1 MIQSMPTP
9 LQVDIITIFPEML
22 SGFIGASMLKRAAQ
36 MQAVNFNL
44 VNLRDYTTDRH
55 RTVDDRPYGGGPGMI
70 MKPEPFFKAVAAL
83 RTPDARVVMLSPQG
97 KTFNQTIARD
107 LAGARHMILICGH
120 YEGFDERIS
129 TICDEEI
136 SIGDYVLTGGELPSM
151 VIADSVVRLLP
162 GVIEEESHEIDSFNE
177 NLLDYPTY
185 TKPRNYRGMKVP
197 EVLLSGDHK
206 KIDEWR
212 KEQRLLVTK
221 EKRPDLLRK
230 KLILKKG
237 GMKKSGFK
245 ISMDD
250 VKNIKVTEI
259 KEDKKDVVEEK
270 ETPKNVTKKENKNV
284 VYKLSLEEKL
294 VAITIFDPKKL
305 EGYKLKGRNK
315 DGDITKILI
324 VKTSFAS
331 KVAMKNIRKK
341 IDILNYRLNMALQTD
356 DNEATSRVLGESE
369 MLKSMIIKVYSNFLS
384 KEALDFVI
392 QNINKLVNE
401 FVKNK
406 SIRNSVLNERY

>member
-1 MIQSMPTP
+1 MKI
-9 LQVDIITIFPEML
+9 DILTLFPEMFD
-22 SGFIGASMLKRAAQ
+22 GFKNESIIKRAIESKK
-36 MQAVNFNL
+36 VEINTCNF
-44 VNLRDYTTDRH
+44 RDFAKNKH
-55 RTVDDRPYGGGPGMI
+55 KKVDDTPYGGGAGMVLMCQPI
-70 MKPEPFFKAVAAL
+70 YDAVESL
-83 RTPDARVVMLSPQG
+83 KTDKSKVIMLSPQG
-97 KTFNQTIARD
+97 KPYTQKKAYELSKEEHLIF
-107 LAGARHMILICGH
+107 ICGH

-129 TICDEEI
+129 SLCDEEI

-151 VIADSVVRLLP
+151 VITDSVVRLLP

-185 TKPRNYRGMKVP
+185 TKPRNYKGMKVP

-259 KEDKKDVVEEK
+259 KEDKKDTLEEK
-270 ETPKNVTKKENKNV
+270 ETQKKVTKKETKKETKNT

-294 VAITIFDPKKL
+294 VAITVFDPKKL

>member
-1 MIQSMPTP
+1 MKI
-9 LQVDIITIFPEML
+9 DILTLFPEMFD
-22 SGFIGASMLKRAAQ
+22 GFKNESIIKRAIESKK
-36 MQAVNFNL
+36 VEINTCNF
-44 VNLRDYTTDRH
+44 RDFAKNKH
-55 RTVDDRPYGGGPGMI
+55 KKVDDTPYGGGAGMVLMCQPI
-70 MKPEPFFKAVAAL
+70 YDAVESL
-83 RTPDARVVMLSPQG
+83 KTDKSKVIMLSPQG
-97 KTFNQTIARD
+97 KPYTQKKAYELSKEEHLIF
-107 LAGARHMILICGH
+107 ICGH

-129 TICDEEI
+129 SLCDEEI

-151 VIADSVVRLLP
+151 VRLLP

-185 TKPRNYRGMKVP
+185 TKPRNYKGMKVP

-230 KLILKKG
+230 KMILKKG

-259 KEDKKDVVEEK
+259 KEDKKDAVEEK
-270 ETPKNVTKKENKNV
+270 ETPKKVTKKETKNT

-294 VAITIFDPKKL
+294 VAITIFNPKKL

-384 KEALDFVI
+384 KETLDFVI

-406 SIRNSVLNERY
+406 SLRNSVLNGRY

>member
-1 MIQSMPTP
+1 MKI
-9 LQVDIITIFPEML
+9 DILTLFPEMFD
-22 SGFIGASMLKRAAQ
+22 GFKNESIIKRAIESKKVE
-36 MQAVNFNL
+36 VNTCNF
-44 VNLRDYTTDRH
+44 RDFAKNKH
-55 RTVDDRPYGGGPGMI
+55 KKVDDTPYGGGAGMVLMCQPI
-70 MKPEPFFKAVAAL
+70 YDAVESL
-83 RTPDARVVMLSPQG
+83 KTDKSKVIMLSPQG
-97 KTFNQTIARD
+97 KPYTQKKAYELSKEEHLIF
-107 LAGARHMILICGH
+107 ICGH

-129 TICDEEI
+129 SLCDEEI

-151 VIADSVVRLLP
+151 VITDSVVRLLP

-185 TKPRNYRGMKVP
+185 TKPRNYKGMKVP

-259 KEDKKDVVEEK
+259 KEDKKDTLEEK
-270 ETPKNVTKKENKNV
+270 ETQKKVTNKETKKETKNT

-294 VAITIFDPKKL
+294 VAITVFDPKKL

-356 DNEATSRVLGESE
+356 DNGATSRVLGESE

>member
-1 MIQSMPTP
+1 MKI
-9 LQVDIITIFPEML
+9 DILTLFPEMFD
-22 SGFIGASMLKRAAQ
+22 GFKNESIIKRAIESKK
-36 MQAVNFNL
+36 VEINTCNF
-44 VNLRDYTTDRH
+44 RDFAKNKH
-55 RTVDDRPYGGGPGMI
+55 KKVDDTPYGGGAGMVLMCQPI
-70 MKPEPFFKAVAAL
+70 YDAVESL
-83 RTPDARVVMLSPQG
+83 KTDKSKVIMLSPQG
-97 KTFNQTIARD
+97 KPYTQKKAYELSKEEHLIF
-107 LAGARHMILICGH
+107 ICGH

-129 TICDEEI
+129 SLCDEEI

-151 VIADSVVRLLP
+151 VITDSVVRLLP

-185 TKPRNYRGMKVP
+185 TKPRNYKGMKVP

-259 KEDKKDVVEEK
+259 KEDKKNTLEEK
-270 ETPKNVTKKENKNV
+270 ETQKKVTKKETKKETKNT

-294 VAITIFDPKKL
+294 VAITVFDPKKL

>member
-1 MIQSMPTP
+1 MKI
-9 LQVDIITIFPEML
+9 DILTLFPEMFD
-22 SGFIGASMLKRAAQ
+22 GFKNESIIKRAIESKK
-36 MQAVNFNL
+36 VEINTCNF
-44 VNLRDYTTDRH
+44 RDFAKNKH
-55 RTVDDRPYGGGPGMI
+55 KKVDDTPYGGGAGMVLMCQPI
-70 MKPEPFFKAVAAL
+70 YDAVESL
-83 RTPDARVVMLSPQG
+83 KTDKSKVIMLSPQG
-97 KTFNQTIARD
+97 KPYTQKKAYELSKEEHLIF
-107 LAGARHMILICGH
+107 ICGH

-129 TICDEEI
+129 SLCDEEI

-151 VIADSVVRLLP
+151 VITDSVVRLLP

-185 TKPRNYRGMKVP
+185 TKPRNYKGMKVP

-259 KEDKKDVVEEK
+259 KEDKKDTLEEK
-270 ETPKNVTKKENKNV
+270 ETQKKVTKKETKKETKNT

>member
-1 MIQSMPTP
+1 MKI
-9 LQVDIITIFPEML
+9 DILTLFPEMFD
-22 SGFIGASMLKRAAQ
+22 GFKNESIIKRAIDSKK
-36 MQAVNFNL
+36 VEINTCNF
-44 VNLRDYTTDRH
+44 RDFAKNKH
-55 RTVDDRPYGGGPGMI
+55 KKVDDTPYGGGAGMVLMCQPI
-70 MKPEPFFKAVAAL
+70 YDAVESL
-83 RTPDARVVMLSPQG
+83 KTDNSKVILLSPQG
-97 KTFNQTIARD
+97 KPYTQKKAYELSKEEHLIF
-107 LAGARHMILICGH
+107 ICGH
-120 YEGFDERIS
+120 YEGFDERIG
-129 TICDEEI
+129 TLCDEEI

-151 VIADSVVRLLP
+151 VITDSVVRLLP

-185 TKPRNYRGMKVP
+185 TKPRNYKGMKVP

-230 KLILKKG
+230 KMILKKG

-259 KEDKKDVVEEK
+259 KEDEKDTLEEK
-270 ETPKNVTKKENKNV
+270 ETQKETKNI

-305 EGYKLKGRNK
+305 EGYKLRGRNK

-356 DNEATSRVLGESE
+356 DNDATSRVLGESE

>member
-1 MIQSMPTP
+1 MKI
-9 LQVDIITIFPEML
+9 DILTLFPEMFD
-22 SGFIGASMLKRAAQ
+22 GFKNESIIKRAIESKK
-36 MQAVNFNL
+36 VEINTCNF
-44 VNLRDYTTDRH
+44 RDFAKNKH
-55 RTVDDRPYGGGPGMI
+55 KKVDDTPYGGGAGMVLMCQPI
-70 MKPEPFFKAVAAL
+70 YDAVESL
-83 RTPDARVVMLSPQG
+83 KTDKSKVIMLSPQG
-97 KTFNQTIARD
+97 KPYTQKKAYELSKEEHLIF
-107 LAGARHMILICGH
+107 ICGH

-129 TICDEEI
+129 SLCDEEI

-151 VIADSVVRLLP
+151 VITDSVVRLLP

-185 TKPRNYRGMKVP
+185 TKPRNYKGMKVP

-230 KLILKKG
+230 KMILKKG

-259 KEDKKDVVEEK
+259 KEDKKDAVEEK
-270 ETPKNVTKKENKNV
+270 ETPKKVTKKETKNT
-284 VYKLSLEEKL
+284 VYKLLLEEKL
-294 VAITIFDPKKL
+294 VAITIFNPKKL

-406 SIRNSVLNERY
+406 SLRNSVLNGGF

>member
-1 MIQSMPTP
+1 MKI
-9 LQVDIITIFPEML
+9 DILTLFPEMFD
-22 SGFIGASMLKRAAQ
+22 GFKNESIIKRAIDSKK
-36 MQAVNFNL
+36 VEINTCNF
-44 VNLRDYTTDRH
+44 RDFAKNKH
-55 RTVDDRPYGGGPGMI
+55 KKVDDTPYGGGAGMVLMCQPI
-70 MKPEPFFKAVAAL
+70 YDAVESL
-83 RTPDARVVMLSPQG
+83 KTDKSKVIMLSPQG
-97 KTFNQTIARD
+97 KPYTQKKAYELSKEEHLIF
-107 LAGARHMILICGH
+107 ICGH

-129 TICDEEI
+129 SLCDEEI

-151 VIADSVVRLLP
+151 VITDSVVRLLP

-185 TKPRNYRGMKVP
+185 TKPRNYKGMKVP

-259 KEDKKDVVEEK
+259 KEDKKDTLEEK
-270 ETPKNVTKKENKNV
+270 ETQKKVTKKETKKETKNT

-294 VAITIFDPKKL
+294 VAITVFDPKKL